1 MSLASRRRSRR
12 SHGPSAGDVVARLT
26 LISDTADREL
36 DAIRRTVEVFER
48 VGGVDGMIANLR
60 DHARHE
66 TRAETLDLV
75 GHSRSHG
82 FLVMGTWVLDDSPQV
97 AASFAQ
103 DLRAALDVIGV
114 REIRLLGCSTATS
127 ERSFGALRRI
137 SQAARRSVLGTRRY
151 ISKNDYDRS
160 GFISDDTL
168 VDANGTK
175 PQRTDRVGFLNA
187 TATQVPLAAIEL
199 TSGPKLTNDLPLLP
213 VNEAV
218 AANILRFVDTS
229 RSWVLP
235 GLLAEPAPIVLWSQ
249 ANAVH
254 RLEILLDRQVVRAYG
269 AFPDDDHGRLFRVR
283 DQEGLSRYLDDLQG
297 RNESPSRTT

>member
-1 MSLASRRRSRR
+1 
-12 SHGPSAGDVVARLT
+12 VARLT

-36 DAIRRTVEVFER
+36 DAIRRTVEVFEQ
-48 VGGVDGMIANLR
+48 VGGVDGIIANLR
-60 DHARHE
+60 DHARRE

-82 FLVMGTWVLDDSPQV
+82 FLVMGSWVLDDSPQV
-97 AASFAQ
+97 AASFVQ

-151 ISKNDYDRS
+151 ISKNDYGRC

-168 VDANGTK
+168 VDANGAK
-175 PQRTDRVGFLNA
+175 PKREDRVGFLNA
-187 TATQVPLAAIEL
+187 SATQVPLAAIEL
-199 TSGPKLTNDLPLLP
+199 TSGPRLTNDLPLLP

-218 AANILRFVDTS
+218 AANILGFVDGA

-254 RLEILLDRQVVRAYG
+254 RLEILLDRHVVRAYG
-269 AFPDDDHGRLFRVR
+269 LYPDDDHGRLFRVR
-283 DQEGLSRYLDDLQG
+283 DPAGLSRYLDALQG
-297 RNESPSRTT
+297 RNESPGRTL